1 MHSENLFTNYSQI
14 ENNAPLADKL
24 RPKNLEDF
32 FGQQLILNENSLLRS
47 AILNDKISNFIF
59 SGPPGVGKTTLIEI
73 ISFNT
78 RSKLIKLN
86 AVLSS
91 VKELRNEIANAKDR
105 LINSKRKTILFID
118 EVHRFT
124 SVQQDALLP
133 SIENGTITFIGATTE
148 NPFFAVNKALVSRSR
163 IFTLLPLAEND
174 LQKIIQ
180 KSYYSL
186 FKTKRFKKGFFNSR
200 CTKSF
205 N

>member
-14 ENNAPLADKL
+14 ENNAPLADQL

-32 FGQQLILNENSLLRS
+32 FGQQPILNENSLLRR

-91 VKELRNEIANAKDR
+91 VK
-105 LINSKRKTILFID
+105 
-118 EVHRFT
+118 
-124 SVQQDALLP
+124 
-133 SIENGTITFIGATTE
+133 
-148 NPFFAVNKALVSRSR
+148 
-163 IFTLLPLAEND
+163 
-174 LQKIIQ
+174 
-180 KSYYSL
+180 
-186 FKTKRFKKGFFNSR
+186 
-200 CTKSF
+200 
-205 N
+205 

>member
-1 MHSENLFTNYSQI
+1 MLISLASFSAVVSMAISSALINVLASPPENLFTNYSQI

-32 FGQQLILNENSLLRS
+32 FGQQSILNENSLLRS

-91 VKELRNEIANAKDR
+91 VKELRNEISNAKER
-105 LINSKRKTILFID
+105 LINSKRK
-118 EVHRFT
+118 
-124 SVQQDALLP
+124 QC
-133 SIENGTITFIGATTE
+133 TFG
-148 NPFFAVNKALVSRSR
+148 R
-163 IFTLLPLAEND
+163 
-174 LQKIIQ
+174 
-180 KSYYSL
+180 
-186 FKTKRFKKGFFNSR
+186 
-200 CTKSF
+200 
-205 N
+205 